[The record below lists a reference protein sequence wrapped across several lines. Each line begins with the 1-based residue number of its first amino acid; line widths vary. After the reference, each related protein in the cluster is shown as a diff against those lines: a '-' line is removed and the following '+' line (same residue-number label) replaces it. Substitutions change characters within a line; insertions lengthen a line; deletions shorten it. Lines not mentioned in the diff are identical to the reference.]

1 MRASSDDLDQPS
13 LNRNQHSITNLLAHA
28 GNSLGIPASS
38 LTSPFPHISPGGA
51 SPRQRA
57 QTFANTNSLQ
67 PNSPYRTNMHTPY
80 RPGQQL
86 PPPPPPQNGPQGS
99 SLGMALPPPP
109 PMSMRQPQ
117 QHTLMIPPP
126 PSNPPSA
133 HPTYWNRQASY
144 PPPPNTSGP
153 VPYNPGA
160 YQQQL
165 QQQQQPQSE
174 SLVSATY
181 IPGSDGWGPGV
192 GIPPLYP
199 LPKQESS
206 YDSGYGTGTSTYNSS
221 MMREVQVATP
231 IEDGRWTGNG
241 TYSNLHRAPSR
252 NIQASY
258 GYASPAPPAAT
269 LQHPQHPSPRQ
280 KQAEP
285 LSARPPLSPSDPGSQ
300 WPVEKVMMWLAQQ
313 GFSKDW
319 QETFKVLNLHGS
331 QFLDIGRGHGTKG
344 NVAMMHSV
352 IFPQLAALQGGNWD
366 QGAER
371 EEGKRLRRLV
381 RKIVETGA
389 AGVSVVSHRR
399 EASNPSARAEG
410 NVENSPNLANYTPTT
425 ASTDADSPSKHF
437 PETPG
442 SALWSNRSSQQ
453 RLSESAGQINE
464 NGRHVWTQDALRNL
478 GDGQKHSRNT
488 SREYLSDAGRESTR
502 HASPHRSPGPQP
514 VKPAQQSISSS
525 VPRDQAR
532 YYQQQGHYR
541 EPSADA
547 QAGRPRNALEN
558 ARPSTLETGG
568 RSTSNDAPSSAK
580 EHKTGLFSRLRK
592 PKREEGRSPDDSS
605 LDSPTSPVEQRQKQT
620 YLKSGLNSSEV
631 SLALGRER
639 SRSSLVADE
648 ERTIIRAGTSLANRK
663 FAMVTCDGWTYRMV
677 DLTGIETPAA
687 VRQAIMDNLGAPQ
700 LVNTSLHL
708 TALGQAEHEEALS
721 DDLLMFAR
729 KNMGDNQGTLKI
741 FANIPHDA
749 MPAGLAIAGNS
760 PLQSRMSVTG
770 KPLGEA
776 LLARLKEGQMNS
788 PTISSGEPTLVQNKG
803 DALAK
808 NISPA
813 EPRGPR
819 PEKTWEI
826 TNDHTLAER
835 EKILSQAA
843 DRHRKESELKQKAY
857 LEARKANAQQQH
869 KRNSDPSA
877 SPSIIGGGV
886 DFDKGRPSPYADQK
900 PFESRHSSQRSRD
913 LVPNRPPPP
922 MPPKDSNTLI
932 KVNSLSKK
940 NSGHRPRRSE
950 GEDYKRR
957 SNESTIL
964 ESGENADDERQRSSG
979 KNGSDSSSRPRA
991 MQTVYNGSGRNSPG
1005 GSPRSPGQLTMS
1017 KGNIP
1022 FMIPDYDSGTEADD
1036 FNYNGN
1042 GTHMSTGSN
1051 GKPTLTLITNPMLDR
1066 LKQQGKMHSPEVS
1079 PATAHPQET
1088 NLSRMSSR
1096 RSYGPT
1102 FEFKEAPVQWKT
1114 TAAPVDDEED
1124 SDSDDSLFAV
1134 KLRKAPEEKATVGTE
1149 DDREDASRMDVDP
1162 DAGNK
1167 ASRKHSVRFQPTP
1180 TSTSPDGAES
1190 DHREMQSATA
1200 RTPQSA
1206 EDRESKFL
1214 RRQSFAS
1221 DIWANRPPAEGIV
1234 DHLDEFF
1241 PNINLDQPVIEGE
1254 IASPTS
1260 PGGDGVSLSKGP
1272 EDYGVPKRDDWHMS
1286 SLDENGTL
1294 GSDQSTL
1301 KRGDTVTSI
1310 AQRNMRK
1317 SGGLGRTRSI
1327 REVVQSAYHQPP
1339 IPPPPKSFSGAAPT
1353 RVNTLRQ
1360 SASGAI
1366 VRRKS
1371 TKMFGAKIEQVKP
1384 QSRGSRLIQLETI
1397 PQDSMMPSSS
1407 GQGPTPQRQATFKW
1421 MKGQLIGK
1429 GTFGRVYLGM
1439 NMTTGELIA
1448 VKQVEVNAKAAG
1460 QDKERI
1466 KEMVRSLD
1474 IEIDT
1479 MQHLDHPNIVSYLGC
1494 ERKEYSI
1501 SIFLEYISGGS
1512 IGSCL
1517 RKHGKF
1523 EESVVSSLTRQTLD
1537 GLAYLHNEGILHRDL
1552 KADNILL
1559 DIDGT
1564 SKISD
1569 FGISKKSNN
1578 IYGNDVTNNMQG
1590 SVFWMAPEV
1599 IRSQGQG
1606 YSAKV
1611 DIWSLGCVV
1620 LEMFAGRRPWS
1631 KEEVVGA
1638 IYKLGSLN
1646 QAPPIPEEVSSN
1658 IGPAALSFMLDCFTM

>member
-1 MRASSDDLDQPS
+1 MRATSDDLDQPS
-13 LNRNQHSITNLLAHA
+13 PNRNQHSITNLLAHA

-38 LTSPFPHISPGGA
+38 LTSPFPHLPPGGV

-57 QTFANTNSLQ
+57 QTFANTHSLQ

-80 RPGQQL
+80 RPGQGL
-86 PPPPPPQNGPQGS
+86 PPPPPPQNGPPGS
-99 SLGMALPPPP
+99 GMGMALPPPP
-109 PMSMRQPQ
+109 PMRQPQ
-117 QHTLMIPPP
+117 QHTLMIPPPP

-160 YQQQL
+160 YQQQ
-165 QQQQQPQSE
+165 QQQQQIQQPQSE

-181 IPGSDGWGPGV
+181 IPGGDGWGPGV

-231 IEDGRWTGNG
+231 IEDGRWASNG
-241 TYSNLHRAPSR
+241 TYSQMHRAPSR
-252 NIQASY
+252 NIQPSY
-258 GYASPAPPAAT
+258 GYASPAPTANP
-269 LQHPQHPSPRQ
+269 QHPQHPSPRQ

-285 LSARPPLSPSDPGSQ
+285 LSARPPVSPSDPGLQ
-300 WPVEKVMMWLAQQ
+300 WPLEKVMLWLKQE

-319 QETFKVLNLHGS
+319 QDTFESLNLHGS
-331 QFLDIGRGHGTKG
+331 QFLDIGRGHGTRG

-352 IFPQLAALQGGNWD
+352 IFPQLADLQGSNWD
-366 QGAER
+366 QVIER

-389 AGVSVVSHRR
+389 AGVSVASHRR
-399 EASNPSARAEG
+399 EPSNPHSARADGTVEG
-410 NVENSPNLANYTPTT
+410 SPNLANYTPIT
-425 ASTDADSPSKHF
+425 ASDTDSPNRNF
-437 PETPG
+437 PEGPG
-442 SALWSNRSSQQ
+442 SAAWSNRSSQQ
-453 RLSESAGQINE
+453 RLNESAGQINE
-464 NGRHVWTQDALRNL
+464 NGRHAWTQDALRNL
-478 GDGQKHSRNT
+478 GGGDGQKHSRNT
-488 SREYLSDAGRESTR
+488 SREYLSDAGRESAR
-502 HASPHRSPGPQP
+502 HASPNRSPGPQP
-514 VKPAQQSISSS
+514 VKPSQQSMNSS
-525 VPRDQAR
+525 VPRDQGR
-532 YYQQQGHYR
+532 YYKQQGHYR
-541 EPSADA
+541 EPSTDS
-547 QAGRPRNALEN
+547 QGRPRNGLEGSRPTALD
-558 ARPSTLETGG
+558 TGG
-568 RSTSNDAPSSAK
+568 RSSSNDTPSSAK
-580 EHKTGLFSRLRK
+580 EHKASIFSRLRK
-592 PKREEGRSPDDSS
+592 GKREEGRSPDDSS
-605 LDSPTSPVEQRQKQT
+605 LESPTSPVDQRQRQA

-631 SLALGRER
+631 SLGRER
-639 SRSSLVADE
+639 SRSSLAVDE
-648 ERTIIRAGTSLANRK
+648 ERTITRNGVNMTNRK
-663 FAMVTCDGWTYRMV
+663 FAMVTCDGWTYRLV
-677 DLTGIETPAA
+677 DLTGVETPGG
-687 VRQAIMDNLGAPQ
+687 VRQAIMENLGAPE
-700 LVNTSLHL
+700 LSNVSLHL
-708 TALGQAEHEEALS
+708 TALGQIEHEEALS

-729 KNMGDNQGTLKI
+729 KNMGDSQGALKI
-741 FANIPHDA
+741 FANIPTDA
-749 MPAGLAIAGNS
+749 MPAGLGMAGNS
-760 PLQSRMSVTG
+760 PLRSRMSVTG
-770 KPLGEA
+770 KPLNQA
-776 LLARLKEGQMNS
+776 LLALLKAESQMDS
-788 PTISSGEPTLVQNKG
+788 PTISSGEPTLVTNKG
-803 DALAK
+803 DAPAK

-813 EPRGPR
+813 DSRAPR

-835 EKILSQAA
+835 ERMLSQAA
-843 DRHRKESELKQKAY
+843 DKHRKESELKQRAY
-857 LEARKANAQQQH
+857 LASKQQSH
-869 KRNSDPSA
+869 NRNSDT

-900 PFESRHSSQRSRD
+900 PFESRHSSQRSRE
-913 LVPNRPPPP
+913 LAPHRPPPP

-950 GEDYKRR
+950 GEEYKRR
-957 SNESTIL
+957 SNESTIP
-964 ESGENADDERQRSSG
+964 ERGENGDDEQQRTPG
-979 KNGSDSSSRPRA
+979 KDGSRPRA
-991 MQTVYNGSGRNSPG
+991 MQTVFNGSGRSSPG

-1017 KGNIP
+1017 KGNVP
-1022 FMIPDYDSGTEADD
+1022 FMIPDYDSGTEHDD
-1036 FNYNGN
+1036 LYSSGN
-1042 GTHMSTGSN
+1042 GTNISTGSN
-1051 GKPTLTLITNPMLDR
+1051 GKPTLTLITNPTNPMVDR
-1066 LKQQGKMHSPEVS
+1066 LRQQEKMHSPDVS
-1079 PATAHPQET
+1079 PSTPRHQENT

-1114 TAAPVDDEED
+1114 TTAPMDDDGEE

-1134 KLRKAPEEKATVGTE
+1134 KIRP
-1149 DDREDASRMDVDP
+1149 
-1162 DAGNK
+1162 K
-1167 ASRKHSVRFQPTP
+1167 ASEDEATAGAEDSLRAGGTRNPGNNTSRKPSVRFQQPP
-1180 TSTSPDGAES
+1180 TSASTDGGAES
-1190 DHREMQSATA
+1190 DHREIQSATA

-1241 PNINLDQPVIEGE
+1241 PNINLDQPVLEGE

-1260 PGGDGVSLSKGP
+1260 PGDNGVSLMKGP
-1272 EDYGVPKRDDWHMS
+1272 EDYGMSERDRWRMS

-1294 GSDQSTL
+1294 GSDESTL
-1301 KRGDTVTSI
+1301 KRDNTVTSI
-1310 AQRNMRK
+1310 AQRNVRK
-1317 SGGLGRTRSI
+1317 STGLGRTRSI
-1327 REVVQSAYHQPP
+1327 RQVVQSAYQHNPMPVPP
-1339 IPPPPKSFSGAAPT
+1339 TAFAGAAPT

-1384 QSRGSRLIQLETI
+1384 AHRGSRLIQLETI
-1397 PQDSMMPSSS
+1397 PQDSTFS

-1460 QDKERI
+1460 QDKEKI
-1466 KEMVRSLD
+1466 KEMVRALD
-1474 IEIDT
+1474 IEIET
-1479 MQHLDHPNIVSYLGC
+1479 MQHLDHPNVVSYLGC

-1523 EESVVSSLTRQTLD
+1523 EEPVVSSLTRQTLA

-1578 IYGNDVTNNMQG
+1578 IYGNDASNSMQG

-1646 QAPPIPEEVSSN
+1646 QAPPIPEEVSGS

>member
-1 MRASSDDLDQPS
+1 
-13 LNRNQHSITNLLAHA
+13 
-28 GNSLGIPASS
+28 
-38 LTSPFPHISPGGA
+38 
-51 SPRQRA
+51 
-57 QTFANTNSLQ
+57 
-67 PNSPYRTNMHTPY
+67 
-80 RPGQQL
+80 
-86 PPPPPPQNGPQGS
+86 
-99 SLGMALPPPP
+99 MALPPPP
-109 PMSMRQPQ
+109 PRQL
-117 QHTLMIPPP
+117 QHQLMIPPP
-126 PSNPPSA
+126 PPSA
-133 HPTYWNRQASY
+133 PPTYWNRQASY
-144 PPPPNTSGP
+144 PPPPNASGP

-160 YQQQL
+160 YQQQ
-165 QQQQQPQSE
+165 QQILQPQSE

-199 LPKQESS
+199 LPKQQDS
-206 YDSGYGTGTSTYNSS
+206 YDSGYGTGTSTYNSNL
-221 MMREVQVATP
+221 MREVQVATP
-231 IEDGRWTGNG
+231 IEDGRYASSS
-241 TYSNLHRAPSR
+241 TYANVHRQPSR
-252 NIQASY
+252 SIHSSY
-258 GYASPAPPAAT
+258 GYSSPAPT
-269 LQHPQHPSPRQ
+269 GTYQHPQHPSPRQ

-285 LSARPPLSPSDPGSQ
+285 LPGRPPISPSDPGLQ
-300 WPVEKVMMWLAQQ
+300 WPLDKVMLWLEQE

-319 QETFKVLNLHGS
+319 LETFRSLNLHGS
-331 QFLDIGRGHGTKG
+331 QFLDIGRGHGTRG

-352 IFPQLAALQGGNWD
+352 IFPQLAHLQGETWD
-366 QGAER
+366 QTVER

-389 AGVSVVSHRR
+389 SGASLLSHRR
-399 EASNPSARAEG
+399 EPSNPMSARAEG
-410 NVENSPNLANYTPTT
+410 TVEGSPKIASGTPTT
-425 ASTDADSPSKHF
+425 AGTDTESPGRDF
-437 PETPG
+437 LPEAWP
-442 SALWSNRSSQQ
+442 SRSSQQ
-453 RLSESAGQINE
+453 GGAGQINE
-464 NGRHVWTQDALRNL
+464 NGRHAWTQDALRSL
-478 GDGQKHSRNT
+478 GGGDQKHSRNT
-488 SREYLSDAGRESTR
+488 SREYLSDTARDSTR
-502 HASPHRSPGPQP
+502 NVSPHSRSPGPQP
-514 VKPAQQSISSS
+514 VKPAAMS
-525 VPRDQAR
+525 RDPGR
-532 YYQQQGHYR
+532 YYQQHGHYR
-541 EPSADA
+541 EASTESQGA
-547 QAGRPRNALEN
+547 PRNGLEG
-558 ARPSTLETGG
+558 ARQPTLDTNS
-568 RSTSNDAPSSAK
+568 RPNSNDAPSSAK
-580 EHKTGLFSRLRK
+580 EYKGGIFSRLRK
-592 PKREEGRSPDDSS
+592 GKREEGRSPGDESS
-605 LDSPTSPVEQRQKQT
+605 LESPTSPVDQRRGNT

-631 SLALGRER
+631 SLARER
-639 SRSSLVADE
+639 SQISLGVDG
-648 ERTIIRAGTSLANRK
+648 ERTITRNGSNLANRK
-663 FAMVTCDGWTYRMV
+663 FAMATCDGWTYKMV
-677 DLTGIETPAA
+677 DLTGVETPAG
-687 VRQAIMDNLGAPQ
+687 VRQAILENLGAPQ
-700 LVNTSLHL
+700 LANISLHL
-708 TALGQAEHEEALS
+708 HALGQVEHEDALS

-741 FANIPHDA
+741 YVHVPEDVV
-749 MPAGLAIAGNS
+749 PAGLINS
-760 PLQSRMSVTG
+760 TLHSRMSVTG
-770 KPLGEA
+770 KPLSDA
-776 LLARLKEGQMNS
+776 LIARLKAESQIDS
-788 PTISSGEPTLVQNKG
+788 PTISSSEPTLVMSKA
-803 DALAK
+803 DAFSK
-808 NISPA
+808 TFSPI
-813 EPRGPR
+813 EPPR
-819 PEKTWEI
+819 AQTQRPGKTSEI
-826 TNDHTLAER
+826 TNEHTLAER
-835 EKILSQAA
+835 ERILAQAA
-843 DRHRKESELKQKAY
+843 DRHRKEYEVKQRAY
-857 LEARKANAQQQH
+857 LDARNASAPHQH
-869 KRNSDPSA
+869 NRNSDI
-877 SPSIIGGGV
+877 SPSIIGMGV
-886 DFDKGRPSPYADQK
+886 DFDKPRSSPFSDQK
-900 PFESRHSSQRSRD
+900 AFEFRHSSQKSRE
-913 LVPNRPPPP
+913 LAPHRPPPP

-940 NSGHRPRRSE
+940 NPGHRPRRSD

-957 SNESTIL
+957 SNESTIF
-964 ESGENADDERQRSSG
+964 ESGENGDDERPSSSG
-979 KNGSDSSSRPRA
+979 RNVWNSSPLPRA
-991 MQTVYNGSGRNSPG
+991 IQKVSNGSGRSSPG
-1005 GSPRSPGQLTMS
+1005 ESLRSSGQLTMS
-1017 KGNIP
+1017 EGDSP
-1022 FMIPDYDSGTEADD
+1022 FMNSDNKPATDHDELYS
-1036 FNYNGN
+1036 NPNGN
-1042 GTHMSTGSN
+1042 GTNISTGSN
-1051 GKPTLTLITNPMLDR
+1051 GKPALTLITNPMVDR
-1066 LKQQGKMHSPEVS
+1066 LRQQGKMHSPIES
-1079 PATAHPQET
+1079 PVAGYSSENT

-1102 FEFKEAPVQWKT
+1102 FDFKEAPVQWKT
-1114 TAAPVDDEED
+1114 TAAPVDDADDDDDDDD

-1134 KLRKAPEEKATVGTE
+1134 KLRPSKNSEADSTAGAEEQDSSTLQPGTN
-1149 DDREDASRMDVDP
+1149 P
-1162 DAGNK
+1162 
-1167 ASRKHSVRFQPTP
+1167 SRKPSVRFQPSP
-1180 TSTSPDGAES
+1180 TSASTDGGVES
-1190 DHREMQSATA
+1190 ETRELQSATT

-1206 EDRESKFL
+1206 EDREAKNR

-1241 PNINLDQPVIEGE
+1241 PNINLDQPVLEGE
-1254 IASPTS
+1254 LASPTS
-1260 PGGDGVSLSKGP
+1260 PNDNGVSLGKGP
-1272 EDYGVPKRDDWHMS
+1272 EDYGGMGWGRML

-1294 GSDQSTL
+1294 GSDESTL

-1317 SGGLGRTRSI
+1317 SGALGRTRSI
-1327 REVVQSAYHQPP
+1327 REVVQSAYQQPA
-1339 IPPPPKSFSGAAPT
+1339 IPSVPSSTFAGAPPT

-1360 SASGAI
+1360 NAAAGAI

-1384 QSRGSRLIQLETI
+1384 AHRGSRLIQLETI
-1397 PQDSMMPSSS
+1397 PQDSAFS
-1407 GQGPTPQRQATFKW
+1407 GQGPPPARQATFKW

-1523 EESVVSSLTRQTLD
+1523 EERVVSSLTRQTLA

-1578 IYGNDVTNNMQG
+1578 IYGNDKDNTMQG

-1631 KEEVVGA
+1631 KEEAVGA

-1646 QAPPIPEEVSSN
+1646 QAPPIPEDVSSS
-1658 IGPAALSFMLDCFTM
+1658 IGPAALSFMYDCFTM

>member
-1 MRASSDDLDQPS
+1 MRASLDHFDQSSSSP
-13 LNRNQHSITNLLAHA
+13 NRNQHSITNLLAHA

-38 LTSPFPHISPGGA
+38 LIPAGA
-51 SPRQRA
+51 SSPRQRA
-57 QTFANTNSLQ
+57 QTFASSNGLQSNS
-67 PNSPYRTNMHTPY
+67 SYRNNMHTPY
-80 RPGQQL
+80 RPGQGL
-86 PPPPPPQNGPQGS
+86 PPPPPPQQNGHTPS
-99 SLGMALPPPP
+99 SLGMSIPPPP
-109 PMSMRQPQ
+109 PRQHQ
-117 QHTLMIPPP
+117 LMIPPP

-160 YQQQL
+160 YQQQQH
-165 QQQQQPQSE
+165 QQQIQQPHSE

-199 LPKQESS
+199 LPKTHDS
-206 YDSGYGTGTSTYNSS
+206 YDSGYGTGTSTYNSTL
-221 MMREVQVATP
+221 MREVQVATP
-231 IEDGRWTGNG
+231 IEDGRWTGNS
-241 TYSNLHRAPSR
+241 TYSNMHRAPSR
-252 NIQASY
+252 NIHKNY
-258 GYASPAPPAAT
+258 GYSSPAPTASY
-269 LQHPQHPSPRQ
+269 QHPQHSSPRQ
-280 KQAEP
+280 KQADP
-285 LSARPPLSPSDPGSQ
+285 QSARPPISPSDPGLQ
-300 WPVEKVMMWLAQQ
+300 WPLEKVMLWLEQE
-313 GFSKDW
+313 GFSRDW
-319 QETFKVLNLHGS
+319 QETFQVLNLHGG
-331 QFLDIGRGHGTKG
+331 QFLDIGRGHGTRG

-352 IFPQLAALQGGNWD
+352 IFPQLATLQGSNWD
-366 QGAER
+366 QVKER
-371 EEGKRLRRLV
+371 DEGKRLRRLV

-389 AGVSVVSHRR
+389 AGVTVASHRR
-399 EASNPSARAEG
+399 EPSNPISARADGTLEG
-410 NVENSPNLANYTPTT
+410 SPRLAAHSPTT
-425 ASTDADSPSKHF
+425 AGTDVDSPS
-437 PETPG
+437 
-442 SALWSNRSSQQ
+442 SALWAD
-453 RLSESAGQINE
+453 LTGQFNDK
-464 NGRHVWTQDALRNL
+464 GRHKETANALRNL
-478 GDGQKHSRNT
+478 EGQGQKHSRNT
-488 SREYLSDAGRESTR
+488 SRDHLSDDGRDSAR

-514 VKPAQQSISSS
+514 VKPAPSSS
-525 VPRDQAR
+525 LPWDQGR

-541 EPSADA
+541 EPSTDS
-547 QAGRPRNALEN
+547 QGRSRNALEG
-558 ARPSTLETGG
+558 ARPPPLDTVG
-568 RSTSNDAPSSAK
+568 RSSSNDTHSSAK
-580 EHKTGLFSRLRK
+580 EHKNSIFSRLRK
-592 PKREEGRSPDDSS
+592 PKREEGRSPDEE
-605 LDSPTSPVEQRQKQT
+605 SPTSDLDHRRAQP
-620 YLKSGLNSSEV
+620 YLRSGLNTSEV
-631 SLALGRER
+631 SLG
-639 SRSSLVADE
+639 SRRSLVVDE
-648 ERTIIRAGTSLANRK
+648 ERTISRTGSNLTNRK
-663 FAMVTCDGWTYRMV
+663 FAMVTYDGRTYTMV
-677 DLTGIETPAA
+677 DLTGVQTPAE
-687 VRQAIMDNLGAPQ
+687 VRQTIMENLDVPQ
-700 LVNTSLHL
+700 SSDISLHL
-708 TALGQAEHEEALS
+708 TALGQIEHEEALS

-741 FANIPHDA
+741 WANIPSDA
-749 MPAGLAIAGNS
+749 LPSGDGATES
-760 PLQSRMSVTG
+760 KTRPSRMSVTG
-770 KPLGEA
+770 KPLSDA
-776 LLARLKEGQMNS
+776 WMARLKAGSQIDS
-788 PTISSGEPTLVQNKG
+788 PRSGEPTLVMNND

-808 NISPA
+808 AISPA
-813 EPRGPR
+813 EYRAPRLDR
-819 PEKTWEI
+819 TSEI
-826 TNDHTLAER
+826 TNEHSLAER
-835 EKILSQAA
+835 ERILALAA
-843 DRHRKESELKQKAY
+843 DRHRKETELKQRAY
-857 LEARKANAQQQH
+857 LEARTAQQLH
-869 KRNSDPSA
+869 NRNSDI
-877 SPSIIGGGV
+877 SPSIVGRWEV
-886 DFDKGRPSPYADQK
+886 NFDVPRPSPYADHKQ
-900 PFESRHSSQRSRD
+900 PSESRHNPQKSRE
-913 LVPNRPPPP
+913 LAPHRLPPPLP
-922 MPPKDSNTLI
+922 LKDSNTLI
-932 KVNSLSKK
+932 KVNSLRKD
-940 NSGHRPRRSE
+940 SGHRPRKSD
-950 GEDYKRR
+950 GDDYKRR
-957 SNESTIL
+957 SNESSIP
-964 ESGENADDERQRSSG
+964 ENGEYGDNERPG
-979 KNGSDSSSRPRA
+979 SSSRPRA
-991 MQTVYNGSGRNSPG
+991 IHPAYSGSGRNSPG
-1005 GSPRSPGQLTMS
+1005 QSPRISGQLTMS
-1017 KGNIP
+1017 NGHIP
-1022 FMIPDYDSGTEADD
+1022 PMVTDYSLGTDHDD
-1036 FNYNGN
+1036 LYSNGN
-1042 GTHMSTGSN
+1042 GTNISNGSN

-1066 LKQQGKMHSPEVS
+1066 LKQQGKMHSPIIS
-1079 PATAHPQET
+1079 PSMTYSTENT
-1088 NLSRMSSR
+1088 NLSRGGSR
-1096 RSYGPT
+1096 RSYGPN
-1102 FEFKEAPVQWKT
+1102 FDFKEAPVQWKT
-1114 TAAPVDDEED
+1114 TAAPVDDGSDD

-1134 KLRKAPEEKATVGTE
+1134 KLRPSKATE
-1149 DDREDASRMDVDP
+1149 DDSTAGAEEDDGGSTLG
-1162 DAGNK
+1162 AGNK
-1167 ASRKHSVRFQPTP
+1167 TSRKPSVRFQPTP
-1180 TSTSPDGAES
+1180 TSASTDGGTES
-1190 DHREMQSATA
+1190 DQRDVRSGSVTA

-1241 PNINLDQPVIEGE
+1241 PNINLDQPVLEGE
-1254 IASPTS
+1254 DTS
-1260 PGGDGVSLSKGP
+1260 PVSPIDDGVSLGKGP
-1272 EDYGVPKRDDWHMS
+1272 EDYGHMS

-1294 GSDQSTL
+1294 GSDVSTL

-1310 AQRNMRK
+1310 AQRNVRK
-1317 SGGLGRTRSI
+1317 STGGGLGRTRSI
-1327 REVVQSAYHQPP
+1327 REVVQSAYQHPP
-1339 IPPPPKSFSGAAPT
+1339 VPVIPSSSFAGAAPT
-1353 RVNTLRQ
+1353 RVNTLRS

-1384 QSRGSRLIQLETI
+1384 AHRGSRLIQLETI
-1397 PQDSMMPSSS
+1397 PQDSAYS
-1407 GQGPTPQRQATFKW
+1407 GLGPTPQRQATFKW

-1523 EESVVSSLTRQTLD
+1523 EESVVSSLTRQTLA

-1578 IYGNDVTNNMQG
+1578 IYGNDASNSMQG

-1631 KEEVVGA
+1631 KEEAVGA

-1646 QAPPIPEEVSSN
+1646 QAPPIPEEVSGS

>member
-1 MRASSDDLDQPS
+1 
-13 LNRNQHSITNLLAHA
+13 
-28 GNSLGIPASS
+28 
-38 LTSPFPHISPGGA
+38 
-51 SPRQRA
+51 
-57 QTFANTNSLQ
+57 
-67 PNSPYRTNMHTPY
+67 MHTPY
-80 RPGQQL
+80 RPGQGL
-86 PPPPPPQNGPQGS
+86 PPPPPPQQNGHLPS
-99 SLGMALPPPP
+99 SLGMSLPPPP
-109 PMSMRQPQ
+109 PRQHQ
-117 QHTLMIPPP
+117 LMIPPP

-153 VPYNPGA
+153 APYNPGA
-160 YQQQL
+160 YQQQ
-165 QQQQQPQSE
+165 QQQQVQQPHSE

-199 LPKQESS
+199 LPKQQDS

-221 MMREVQVATP
+221 LMREVQVATP
-231 IEDGRWTGNG
+231 IEDGRWTGNN
-241 TYSNLHRAPSR
+241 TYSTMHRAPSR
-252 NIQASY
+252 NIQANY
-258 GYASPAPPAAT
+258 GYSSPAPPANY
-269 LQHPQHPSPRQ
+269 QHPQHPSPRQ
-280 KQAEP
+280 KQADP
-285 LSARPPLSPSDPGSQ
+285 QFTRPPTSPSDPGLQ
-300 WPVEKVMMWLAQQ
+300 WPLEKVMLWLEQE

-319 QETFKVLNLHGS
+319 QETFEALNLHGG

-366 QGAER
+366 QVKER
-371 EEGKRLRRLV
+371 DEGKRLRRLV

-389 AGVSVVSHRR
+389 AGVTVLSHRR
-399 EASNPSARAEG
+399 EPSNPVSARAEG
-410 NVENSPNLANYTPTT
+410 TLEGSPSLVAHTPTT
-425 ASTDADSPSKHF
+425 AGTDADSPS
-437 PETPG
+437 
-442 SALWSNRSSQQ
+442 SASWADSL
-453 RLSESAGQINE
+453 GQFNDK
-464 NGRHVWTQDALRNL
+464 GRHDWTKNALRNL
-478 GDGQKHSRNT
+478 EGQGQKHSRNT
-488 SREYLSDAGRESTR
+488 SREYLSDAGRDSAR
-502 HASPHRSPGPQP
+502 HTSPHRSPGPQP
-514 VKPAQQSISSS
+514 VKPAPSSS
-525 VPRDQAR
+525 LPRDQGR
-532 YYQQQGHYR
+532 YYQHQSHYR
-541 EPSADA
+541 EPSTDS
-547 QAGRPRNALEN
+547 QGRPRNRLES
-558 ARPSTLETGG
+558 ARPPPLDTVG
-568 RSTSNDAPSSAK
+568 RSSSNDTPSSAK
-580 EHKTGLFSRLRK
+580 EHKGSIFSRLRK
-592 PKREEGRSPDDSS
+592 GKREEGRSPDEE
-605 LDSPTSPVEQRQKQT
+605 SPTSELDYRRSQP
-620 YLKSGLNSSEV
+620 YLKSGLNTSEV
-631 SLALGRER
+631 SLGRER
-639 SRSSLVADE
+639 SRRSLVFDE
-648 ERTIIRAGTSLANRK
+648 ERTANRTGSNLANRK
-663 FAMVTCDGWTYRMV
+663 FAMVTYDGRTYTMV
-677 DLTGIETPAA
+677 DLTGVGTPAD
-687 VRQAIMDNLGAPQ
+687 VRQTILDNLDAPQ
-700 LVNTSLHL
+700 SANIGLHL
-708 TALGQAEHEEALS
+708 TALGQIEHEEALS

-741 FANIPHDA
+741 WANIPSDA
-749 MPAGLAIAGNS
+749 LPSGSGISAS
-760 PLQSRMSVTG
+760 KTQHSRMSVTG
-770 KPLGEA
+770 KPLSDA
-776 LLARLKEGQMNS
+776 WMARLKAESQMDS
-788 PTISSGEPTLVQNKG
+788 PRSGEPTLVMDN
-803 DALAK
+803 DNALTK
-808 NISPA
+808 NNSPVEYRA
-813 EPRGPR
+813 PR
-819 PEKTWEI
+819 PDRTSEI
-826 TNDHTLAER
+826 TNEHTLAER
-835 EKILSQAA
+835 ERILSQAA
-843 DRHRKESELKQKAY
+843 DRLRKENELKQRTY
-857 LEARKANAQQQH
+857 LEARTAQQQYN
-869 KRNSDPSA
+869 RNSDT

-886 DFDKGRPSPYADQK
+886 DFDKGRPSPYADHKQ
-900 PFESRHSSQRSRD
+900 PFESRHNSQKSRD
-913 LVPNRPPPP
+913 LAPHRLPPPLP
-922 MPPKDSNTLI
+922 LKDSNTLI

-940 NSGHRPRRSE
+940 ISGHRPRRSDGDE
-950 GEDYKRR
+950 YKRR
-957 SNESTIL
+957 SNESSIP
-964 ESGENADDERQRSSG
+964 ENGEYGDDERPG
-979 KNGSDSSSRPRA
+979 SSSRPRTMHSA
-991 MQTVYNGSGRNSPG
+991 DSGSGRNSPG
-1005 GSPRSPGQLTMS
+1005 RSLHSPGQLTTR
-1017 KGNIP
+1017 KGHIA
-1022 FMIPDYDSGTEADD
+1022 FTIADYDLGAEHDD
-1036 FNYNGN
+1036 LYSNGN
-1042 GTHMSTGSN
+1042 GTNISTGSN

-1066 LKQQGKMHSPEVS
+1066 LKQQGKMHSPVVS
-1079 PATAHPQET
+1079 PSMTQSTENT

-1102 FEFKEAPVQWKT
+1102 FDFKEAPVQWKT
-1114 TAAPVDDEED
+1114 TAAPVDDGSDD

-1134 KLRKAPEEKATVGTE
+1134 KLRPSKATEEDSTAGAEE
-1149 DDREDASRMDVDP
+1149 DDDGSTLGA
-1162 DAGNK
+1162 ANK
-1167 ASRKHSVRFQPTP
+1167 PSRKPSVRFQPTP
-1180 TSTSPDGAES
+1180 TSASTDGGTES
-1190 DHREMQSATA
+1190 DQRDVRNGSVTA

-1241 PNINLDQPVIEGE
+1241 PNINLDQPVLEGDL
-1254 IASPTS
+1254 ASPTS
-1260 PGGDGVSLSKGP
+1260 PVDNGVSLGKGP
-1272 EDYGVPKRDDWHMS
+1272 EDYGHMS

-1294 GSDQSTL
+1294 GSDASTL

-1310 AQRNMRK
+1310 AQRNFRK
-1317 SGGLGRTRSI
+1317 STGGGLGRTRSI
-1327 REVVQSAYHQPP
+1327 REVVQSAYQHPP
-1339 IPPPPKSFSGAAPT
+1339 VPVVPSSSFAGAAPT

-1384 QSRGSRLIQLETI
+1384 AHRGSRLIQLETI
-1397 PQDSMMPSSS
+1397 PQDSAFS
-1407 GQGPTPQRQATFKW
+1407 GLGPTPQRQATFKW

-1523 EESVVSSLTRQTLD
+1523 EESVVSSLTRQTLA

-1578 IYGNDVTNNMQG
+1578 IYGNDASNSMQG

-1631 KEEVVGA
+1631 KEEAVGA

-1646 QAPPIPEEVSSN
+1646 QAPPIPEEVSGS
-1658 IGPAALSFMLDCFTM
+1658 IGPAALSFMLDCFTIDPADRPTAARLLDHPFAFVNPRYNFLDTELYAKIQPIVKR